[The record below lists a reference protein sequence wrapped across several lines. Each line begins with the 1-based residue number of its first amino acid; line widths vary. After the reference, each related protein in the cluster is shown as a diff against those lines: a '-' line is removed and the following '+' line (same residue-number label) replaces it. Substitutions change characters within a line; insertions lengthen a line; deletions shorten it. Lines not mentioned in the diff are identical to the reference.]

1 MITAADEFAQRL
13 RNKLVE
19 AVAEADRQLV
29 ENYADSFENYRYRT
43 GYRKALFQCVDVILP
58 DVIKEMGS

>member
-1 MITAADEFAQRL
+1 MISAESEFAQRL

-19 AVAEADRQLV
+19 SIAEADRQLV
-29 ENYADSFENYRYRT
+29 ENYADNFENYRYRT
-43 GYRKALFQCVDVILP
+43 GFRKALFQCLDVILP